1 MLHNPYKIVKM
12 FEEEVAHYT
21 GAPYA
26 VSVNSCTNALFLAC
40 KYVGIDG
47 QDVIIPKRTYLSPP
61 QSIRQAG
68 GNLVSE
74 DIKWK
79 GIYQLKPFPIYD
91 AAKRLTSD
99 MYIPGTHMCLSFT
112 GPYILQP

>member
-40 KYVGIDG
+40 KYIGVKDKE
-47 QDVIIPKRTYLSPP
+47 VI
-61 QSIRQAG
+61 
-68 GNLVSE
+68 
-74 DIKWK
+74 
-79 GIYQLKPFPIYD
+79 
-91 AAKRLTSD
+91 
-99 MYIPGTHMCLSFT
+99 
-112 GPYILQP
+112 